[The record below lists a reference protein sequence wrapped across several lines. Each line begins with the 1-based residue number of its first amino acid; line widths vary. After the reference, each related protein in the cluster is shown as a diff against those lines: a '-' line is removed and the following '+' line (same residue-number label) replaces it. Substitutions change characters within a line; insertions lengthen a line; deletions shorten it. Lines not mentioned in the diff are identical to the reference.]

1 MPSITFTHSYAG
13 TLTIDT
19 GVDMS
24 RWGYGLN
31 TQTYP
36 TYGGEVVQILSV
48 YIDDLTLTG
57 TVSSYAQLETI
68 YRYFAKY
75 LIAATQGHNKTA
87 VANESYN
94 LDPMIFT
101 YGARNWKFFIYP
113 KSVPGFA
120 MEMGAVGPQWQLQAH
135 VIDDSPD
142 LSVIKD
148 GIKAMS
154 VKNIGKAIGSSS
166 PPATGTFTLNGNIS
180 PKYGNPNA
188 DPFQT
193 DDPFARQEAAQAK
206 QWADFYNSLIPAYM
220 KGNFASITGVVG
232 SQPNFGQRG
241 GGTKSTM
248 TVTTPKHKK
257 K

>member
-1 MPSITFTHSYAG
+1 MPAVTFTHSYAG

-24 RWGYGLN
+24 SWGYGLN

-48 YIDDLTLTG
+48 YIEDLTLSG

-87 VANESYN
+87 TANESYN

-113 KSVPGFA
+113 KSLPGYT
-120 MEMGAVGPQWQLQAH
+120 MQRGAVGPQWQLQAH

-148 GIKAMS
+148 GIKAAATKSIAS
-154 VKNIGKAIGSSS
+154 VID
-166 PPATGTFTLNGNIS
+166 PVLPRATGIFNLTGNIS

-193 DDPFARQEAAQAK
+193 SDPFVRQEAAQAS

-220 KGNFASITGVVG
+220 KGDFSSLTGVVG
-232 SQPNFGQRG
+232 SQPNFGTRAG
-241 GGTKSTM
+241 GISKTINVS
-248 TVTTPKHKK
+248 TPKKSHK
-257 K
+257 